1 MKGKTKVK
9 MKGRMT
15 RMNKIR
21 ATAVLSLVLA
31 VAGCDFVDNRAID
44 RERADS
50 IYRTAMA
57 DYSAGRID
65 EAVAGLERVIAA
77 TPSNASARFQLACLL
92 QDAKKDY
99 LGAICHYREFMLLD
113 RSGEKS
119 GLAKDRI
126 GQCERLLGPEL
137 VKKLDLGGNATLA
150 EANAGLKEKVAG
162 LEKSNADLQKR
173 LDAAIVRAREA
184 AEEVERMRKMLRGDS
199 VEDTSKPKIDNLAQ
213 LLDDE
218 EDDGREDR
226 IKFSKDV
233 AGLIVE
239 EEREKVSTPFEVVDR
254 KSEPVKKATDDEPPH
269 EARPDE
275 YVVQEGDTLYKLA
288 IRFYGR
294 RSAWNKIREANKAV
308 ISTDGRI
315 KVGQTIVLP

>member
-1 MKGKTKVK
+1 
-9 MKGRMT
+9 
-15 RMNKIR
+15 MNKVL
-21 ATAVLSLVLA
+21 ATAVLSLALA
-31 VAGCDFVDNRAID
+31 VAGCDYVDSRAID

-65 EAVAGLERVIAA
+65 EAVTGLERVIAA

-99 LGAICHYREFMLLD
+99 LSAICHYREFMLLD
-113 RSGEKS
+113 RTGDKA

-126 GQCERLLGPEL
+126 AQCERLLGPEL
-137 VKKLDLGGNATLA
+137 AKKFDLGASATLA
-150 EANAGLKEKVAG
+150 DANAELKERIVA
-162 LEKSNADLQKR
+162 LEKTNADLEKR
-173 LDAAIVRAREA
+173 LEAAMVRAREA
-184 AEEVERMRKMLRGDS
+184 AADVERMRKMLRGDS
-199 VEDTSKPKIDNLAQ
+199 VEDTSKPKISTEAQ
-213 LLDDE
+213 LLDD

-226 IKFSKDV
+226 ILFSKDV

-239 EEREKVSTPFEVVDR
+239 DDKEQVATPFAVVDK
-254 KSEPVKKATDDEPPH
+254 KSESEKKPADDEPPH
-269 EARPDE
+269 EDRPSE

-294 RSAWNKIREANKAV
+294 RGAWNQIREANKAV

-315 KVGQTIVLP
+315 KAGQKIVLP